1 MYSRKI
7 SSIVLILS
15 MVSAFAAWAVQADDV
30 KPSGSGKATAS
41 GAKSSS
47 LDRIKSLAGEWVLAD
62 KPNDPPHCT
71 YRVVSGGTAVMEE
84 LMPAGEENMIT
95 MYHLD
100 GDALVMTHYCGLGN
114 QPRMKAK
121 PMVGNKLAF
130 EFTGGCNVQRDGKYM
145 SALTL
150 EFIDADH
157 IKASWTLADKGKIG
171 EHVTF
176 DLIRKKKA

>member
-1 MYSRKI
+1 MRI
-7 SSIVLILS
+7 ALTMVALVSIC
-15 MVSAFAAWAVQADDV
+15 AAW
-30 KPSGSGKATAS
+30 TAHA
-41 GAKSSS
+41 GDPKDGPDTKGAPTAKSAAF
-47 LDRIKSLAGEWVLAD
+47 DKIKALAGEWVHAD
-62 KPNDPPHCT
+62 KPNEPAFCT
-71 YRVVSGGTAVMEE
+71 YRVVSGGSAVMEE

-100 GDALVMTHYCGLGN
+100 GDAVVLTHYCGLGN

-121 PMVGNKLAF
+121 PMSGNKMSF

-150 EFIDADH
+150 EFVGVDH
-157 IKASWTLADKGKIG
+157 LKASWTLTDKGKVG